1 MRFDLEEIEALLR
14 LFERSSLTEMV
25 VEWGE
30 IRLTFKRQPR
40 AQLAPA
46 EEPEPQPEPQKTQ
59 AQAQARAVEARGE
72 GAEPK
77 VKVDVDTPVADVA
90 AAAES
95 LPGPPGTTGE
105 GVQIQAQAEAAA
117 EAELVDSLVVYSPVV
132 GIFRRRPSPDQEP
145 FVEVGDRV
153 REGDILAVVEAMKV
167 LTEVRAAEEGIVE
180 EILVE
185 DGQPVEYG
193 QELMIIR
200 KCGGGAG
207 SSG

>member
-30 IRLTFKRQPR
+30 MRLTFKRQPQPELAR
-40 AQLAPA
+40 AQPVLEGKGEGEGEGEVESESESEREREREREGEGEALA
-46 EEPEPQPEPQKTQ
+46 EEP
-59 AQAQARAVEARGE
+59 AAA
-72 GAEPK
+72 
-77 VKVDVDTPVADVA
+77 VADLPDSRSQFKLTQPGEA
-90 AAAES
+90 AD
-95 LPGPPGTTGE
+95 T
-105 GVQIQAQAEAAA
+105 VAA
-117 EAELVDSLVVYSPVV
+117 EAEDLLVVCSPVV
-132 GIFRRRPSPDQEP
+132 GIFRRRPGPDQEP

-193 QELMIIR
+193 QELMVIR
-200 KCGGGAG
+200 KCEGG
-207 SSG
+207 

>member
-30 IRLTFKRQPR
+30 MRLTFKRQPQPELAR
-40 AQLAPA
+40 AQPVLEGKGEGEGEGEVEREREREGEGEALA
-46 EEPEPQPEPQKTQ
+46 EEP
-59 AQAQARAVEARGE
+59 AAA
-72 GAEPK
+72 
-77 VKVDVDTPVADVA
+77 VADLPDSRSQFKLTQPGEA
-90 AAAES
+90 AD
-95 LPGPPGTTGE
+95 T
-105 GVQIQAQAEAAA
+105 VAA
-117 EAELVDSLVVYSPVV
+117 EAEDLLVVCSPVV
-132 GIFRRRPSPDQEP
+132 GIFRRRPGPDQEP

-193 QELMIIR
+193 QELMVIR
-200 KCGGGAG
+200 KCEGG
-207 SSG
+207 